1 MSDQDGS
8 ARGAAASGPTPR
20 LKRAMGRIE
29 QVLRE
34 RGIAA
39 PGAGRG
45 ERPPGVEA
53 LDAATERIRELQ
65 QRLRLTYAIN
75 AGVYADPN
83 WPTRAIFHDKGKAI
97 VTADSS
103 QRTVAA
109 MVDVAEIKGW
119 TKLQLS
125 GSKEFQREAWIEA
138 TSRGMAVQTRGYTPT
153 QQDREEA
160 RNRSTV
166 QTIASP
172 KNKIEQGQLPRTPAE
187 ARVERGRDAPRRA
200 APAQAAK
207 VSRPADAGEGAVARE
222 RAAWLA
228 AQTQASSVHA
238 RDSADHL
245 ERTAWRS
252 AESIDARSDAAQ
264 AELTADRAKGVVTT
278 TAAATATC
286 GHGQEALT
294 KTEQEGASHARVA
307 DKMARYA
314 AADEKMEEL
323 SDDPKRWPPVI
334 AALDEYLKSTRL
346 SAAKRAQVREI
357 AFGYFSQE
365 HDAAR
370 TAAVALLDPAA
381 PALRPPPRVVSRT
394 REPDQQRVL

>member
-1 MSDQDGS
+1 MSGRDDS
-8 ARGAAASGPTPR
+8 ARGAAASGPAPR

-34 RGIAA
+34 RGVEA
-39 PGAGRG
+39 PGAGPI

-53 LDAATERIRELQ
+53 LDAAAERVRELQ
-65 QRLRLTYAIN
+65 RNLRLTYAIN

-83 WPTRAIFHDKGKAI
+83 WPTRAIFQDQGKAI

-119 TKLQLS
+119 KKLQLS

-138 TSRGMAVQTRGYTPT
+138 TSRGMAAYTRGYAPTP
-153 QQDREEA
+153 QDREEA
-160 RNRSTV
+160 RNRSTE
-166 QTIASP
+166 QTVTAA
-172 KNKIEQGQLPRTPAE
+172 KNNIEQGQLPRTPAG
-187 ARVERGRDAPRRA
+187 ARVERPREAPA
-200 APAQAAK
+200 GPAPAQTAG
-207 VSRPADAGEGAVARE
+207 VSRPDDAGESVAARE
-222 RAAWLA
+222 RAAWLV
-228 AQTQASSVHA
+228 AQTQASSVQA

-264 AELTADRAKGVVTT
+264 AELAADRAEGIGT
-278 TAAATATC
+278 ATATATETR
-286 GHGQEALT
+286 GRGQEALA
-294 KTEQEGASHARVA
+294 KTEQEGASCARVGENLA
-307 DKMARYA
+307 CHA
-314 AADEKMEEL
+314 AADEKMERL
-323 SDDPKRWPPVI
+323 SDDPKRWPPAI
-334 AALDEYLKSTRL
+334 AALDEYLKSNRL

-365 HDAAR
+365 HSAAQ

-381 PALRPPPRVVSRT
+381 AALRPPPQVGSRT
-394 REPDQQRVL
+394 REPDQQPVR

>member
-8 ARGAAASGPTPR
+8 AQGAAASAPTPR
-20 LKRAMGRIE
+20 LKRALGRIE

-34 RGIAA
+34 RGVEA
-39 PGAGRG
+39 PGAGAIG
-45 ERPPGVEA
+45 RPPGVEA
-53 LDAATERIRELQ
+53 LDAAAERIRELQ

-83 WPTRAIFHDKGKAI
+83 WPTKAIFHDQGKAI

-119 TKLQLS
+119 RKLQLS

-160 RNRSTV
+160 KNRSSV
-166 QTIASP
+166 QTIAPP
-172 KNKIEQGQLPRTPAE
+172 KNKIEQGQLPRTPAG
-187 ARVERGRDAPRRA
+187 ARVQHPRE
-200 APAQAAK
+200 APAGPAAVQAAEA
-207 VSRPADAGEGAVARE
+207 SRRADAGEGAVARE
-222 RAAWLA
+222 RAEWLA
-228 AQTQASSVHA
+228 AQTQASSVQA
-238 RDSADHL
+238 RDSADNL
-245 ERTAWRS
+245 WRTAWRS
-252 AESIDARSDAAQ
+252 AESIDARSDATQ
-264 AELTADRAKGVVTT
+264 AERAADRTVAS
-278 TAAATATC
+278 TAAATATP
-286 GHGQEALT
+286 GRGQAGMA
-294 KTEQEGASHARVA
+294 KTEQEGASCARVA
-307 DKMARYA
+307 DNLARYA
-314 AADEKMEEL
+314 AADEKMEQL

-346 SAAKRAQVREI
+346 STAKRAQVREI

-365 HDAAR
+365 HAAAR

-381 PALRPPPRVVSRT
+381 PALRPLPQVVSPT
-394 REPDQQRVL
+394 REPNQQRVR

>member
-8 ARGAAASGPTPR
+8 ARGAAPSGPTPR

-34 RGIAA
+34 RGAEA
-39 PGAGRG
+39 PGAGPI

-83 WPTRAIFHDKGKAI
+83 WPTRAIFHDQAKAI

-119 TKLQLS
+119 RKLQLS

-138 TSRGMAVQTRGYTPT
+138 TSRGMVVHTRGYTPT
-153 QQDREEA
+153 PQDREEA
-160 RNRSTV
+160 QNRSIVT
-166 QTIASP
+166 TIAP
-172 KNKIEQGQLPRTPAE
+172 PQNKIAQGRPALGSTEASVEQTREPPGS
-187 ARVERGRDAPRRA
+187 AP
-200 APAQAAK
+200 PGEAAK
-207 VSRPADAGEGAVARE
+207 VSPLADAGERAVARE
-222 RAAWLA
+222 RAPWLA
-228 AQTQASSVHA
+228 AQAEGSAVQARS
-238 RDSADHL
+238 SADHL
-245 ERTAWRS
+245 ERTASRTV
-252 AESIDARSDAAQ
+252 ESIDARSDAAQ
-264 AELTADRAKGVVTT
+264 AELAADRAEGIVTA
-278 TAAATATC
+278 TAAATATA
-286 GHGQEALT
+286 GHGQVALA
-294 KTEQEGASHARVA
+294 KTEKEGGSDARVA
-307 DKMARYA
+307 ENLARHA
-314 AADEKMEEL
+314 AADEKMERL
-323 SDDPKRWPPVI
+323 SDDPKRWPPAI

-357 AFGYFSQE
+357 AFTHLSQE
-365 HDAAR
+365 HGAAR
-370 TAAVALLDPAA
+370 GAAVALLDPAA
-381 PALRPPPRVVSRT
+381 PALRPPPQVGSRT
-394 REPDQQRVL
+394 RESDQQRVR

>member
-1 MSDQDGS
+1 MSGQDDS
-8 ARGAAASGPTPR
+8 ARGAPASGPAPR

-34 RGIAA
+34 RGIPA
-39 PGAGRG
+39 PGAGPI

-53 LDAATERIRELQ
+53 LDAAAERIRELQ
-65 QRLRLTYAIN
+65 RNLRLTYAIN

-83 WPTRAIFHDKGKAI
+83 WPTKAIFHDQGKAI

-160 RNRSTV
+160 QNRSTV
-166 QTIASP
+166 QTLAAP
-172 KNKIEQGQLPRTPAE
+172 KNKIEQGQVPRTSAE

-222 RAAWLA
+222 RAARLA
-228 AQTQASSVHA
+228 AQTQASSVQA

-245 ERTAWRS
+245 DRTAWRS
-252 AESIDARSDAAQ
+252 AERVDARSDAAQ
-264 AELTADRAKGVVTT
+264 AELAADRVEGIVTT
-278 TAAATATC
+278 TAAATATR
-286 GHGQEALT
+286 GRGQEAMA
-294 KTEQEGASHARVA
+294 KTEQEGNSCARA
-307 DKMARYA
+307 AENLARYA
-314 AADEKMEEL
+314 AADEMMDRL

-334 AALDEYLKSTRL
+334 AALEEYLKSTRL

-365 HDAAR
+365 QGAAR
-370 TAAVALLDPAA
+370 TAAVALLDPDA
-381 PALRPPPRVVSRT
+381 PALRPPPQVGSRT
-394 REPDQQRVL
+394 HEPEQQRVR